1 MNARPINIGSIVF
14 KILFFA
20 VAWVYILRAVN
31 PEITYFIQQPAFYL
45 GKRYIYEHLS
55 YPGGVIEYVSAF
67 LSQFFYFPWIGALVF
82 VLVIWTISFIT
93 GRILKSIGFNAFNL
107 LLQLFPAIL
116 LLYIHSS
123 NDYILA
129 TTMILLSSVLFFYL
143 YILIRNKTAIIRSA
157 MLIMSSAALFYIS
170 GGGALLH
177 YIFLCLLF
185 EIFDIRGYKTAL
197 IILASLLFAALI
209 PYLSARFLFYIGM
222 KQAYFFLLLPEPY
235 YHPPVLLYVLFLFY
249 AVPIVLNVL
258 KRYNIISGDHIF
270 NAGTVAG
277 KELLPYLMLATE
289 VVIVSGLTVLTMIF
303 AVKPEQKFVNNIRYL
318 AYNEE
323 WEQILELVRK
333 HPSKDMFVNFHTARA
348 LYHTGKMA
356 DDLFNYTQYWGK
368 HSLFLGEIISRTLL
382 MDNSDV
388 YFDLGHI
395 RAAQH
400 WAYEAQT
407 IYENSPRIIKRLALT
422 NIILGNYKAA
432 ASILG
437 ILKNNMI
444 YRKWANHYLQYLDD
458 PSKLTEDSLIMEKRN
473 MLPAGI
479 FFTDRENVNHDLAL
493 LVKENPK
500 NRMAF
505 EYLMAY
511 YLLSNEVTNVVSNF
525 RYLEGLGYKKIPRTY
540 EEAFMVYITRKNIKR
555 IDLGEYKIS
564 NNTIEKYKDYA
575 RIFINHKNN
584 LRAAQGDL
592 YKMHG
597 NTYWYYLN
605 FDSPVTKGRK
615 LQFKVKE

>member
-1 MNARPINIGSIVF
+1 MKTKPINIGSTVF
-14 KILFFA
+14 KILFF
-20 VAWVYILRAVN
+20 VFAWLYILRAIN
-31 PEITYFIQQPAFYL
+31 PEINYFIQQPAFL
-45 GKRYIYEHLS
+45 VGKRYIYEHLS
-55 YPGGVIEYVSAF
+55 YPGGVIEYVSTF
-67 LSQFFYFPWIGALVF
+67 LSQFFYFPWIGALVL
-82 VLVIWTISFIT
+82 VLVIWSISFIT
-93 GRILKSIGFNAFNL
+93 GRILKSIGFNAINL
-107 LLQLFPAIL
+107 LLQLLPAIM

-129 TTMILLSSVLFFYL
+129 TTMILFSSVLFFYL
-143 YILIRNKTAIIRSA
+143 YILIRDKTAVIRSVVII
-157 MLIMSSAALFYIS
+157 LSSAALFYIS

-185 EIFDIRGYKTAL
+185 EIFNIRGYKTAL

-209 PYLSARFLFYIGM
+209 PYLSARFLFYLAI

-235 YHPPVLLYVLFLFY
+235 YHPPALLYVLFAFY
-249 AVPIVLNVL
+249 AVPVVLSIL
-258 KRYNIISGDHIF
+258 KKYNIISSDHLF
-270 NAGTVAG
+270 STGKGAG
-277 KELLPYLMLATE
+277 KKLLPYLMFAIE
-289 VVIVSGLTVLTMIF
+289 VLLVSGLTILTMVF
-303 AVKPEQKFVNNIRYL
+303 AVKPEDKFVNNIRYL

-323 WEQILELVRK
+323 WEEILELVRK
-333 HPSKDMFVNFHTARA
+333 HPSKDIFVNFHTARA

-356 DDLFNYTQYWGK
+356 DDLFNYSQYWGK
-368 HSLFLGEIISRTLL
+368 HSLFLGEVVRRTLL

-422 NIILGNYKAA
+422 NIILGNYKTA

-437 ILKNNMI
+437 ILKKNII
-444 YRKWANHYLQYLDD
+444 YRKWADHYLQYLDD

-473 MLPAGI
+473 LLPAVI
-479 FFTDRENVNHDLAL
+479 FFTDRVNVNHDLAL

-511 YLLSNEVTNVVSNF
+511 YLLSNEVGNVVSNF
-525 RYLEGLGYKKIPRTY
+525 QYLEGLDYIKIPRTY
-540 EEAFMVYITRKNIKR
+540 EEAFMVYLTRKNKNR
-555 IDLGEYKIS
+555 IDLGGYTIS
-564 NNTIEKYKDYA
+564 KNTIESYRDYA
-575 RIFINHKNN
+575 RIFFNHKND

-605 FDSPVTKGRK
+605 FDSPVTKGKK